1 MEVFMNYWLVKSE
14 PAKYSF
20 DQFMKDK
27 KTYWDGVRNYTARN
41 NLRAM
46 KIDDLVLYYHSND
59 GLEIVG
65 IAKVIREAYQ
75 DPTTSDDAW
84 VVVDLA
90 PVEKLKTPVTLVQIK
105 EDKKLEN
112 MVFAKQGRL
121 SVSPVTA
128 KEYERIM
135 ELGM

>member
-1 MEVFMNYWLVKSE
+1 MNYWLVKSE
-14 PAKYSF
+14 PTKYSF

-41 NLRAM
+41 NLKAM
-46 KIDDLVLYYHSND
+46 KIGDPVLFYHSNE

-65 IAKVIREAYQ
+65 IAKVVREAYQ

-90 PVEKLKTPVTLVQIK
+90 PVEKLKTPVTLIQIK
-105 EDKKLEN
+105 EDKKLQN

-121 SVSPVTA
+121 SVSPVTE

-135 ELGM
+135 ELGK